1 MNKIETL
8 KAQKSVY
15 NQLKK
20 LNLNDTSKSKKV
32 KGDSKS
38 KPKSKPK
45 ANPKSTPEK
54 DKSESKSESKS
65 KSKSKSKYKP
75 EKTVVKKS
83 TKNEGST
90 IKDEIKPKKPLNKYQ
105 IFVQTEIIKPE
116 YSDLPQ
122 TKKIEQIAKVWN
134 IKKNEI

>member
-38 KPKSKPK
+38 NPKSTPK

-54 DKSESKSESKS
+54 DKSESKSKS
-65 KSKSKSKYKP
+65 KSKP

-90 IKDEIKPKKPLNKYQ
+90 TKDDIKPKKPLNKYQ